1 MSEASTFLTRMLD
14 VLCDGGGRI
23 AFAHDS
29 RSMTYRET
37 FERLRRLHGM
47 LQAEGI
53 APGQL
58 VAIIGGNAPERILLQ
73 IAAQLRGARVVHA
86 GSPDA
91 LGGLRPDH
99 IISADPE
106 GPLLSARTDPLT
118 GAVDEVDI
126 ALPRSVEALFT
137 TDGEVVSL
145 GETYE
150 QLARES
156 RPDPGR
162 AERVLL
168 IAPMSH
174 PIGNRIACKTLLA
187 GDTVVIHER
196 TAEEAMPV
204 PQGATR
210 T

>member
-1 MSEASTFLTRMLD
+1 MIWVGHLIQRRRGENVSEASTFLTRMLD

-91 LGGLRPDH
+91 LGDLRPDH

-126 ALPRSVEALFT
+126 ARVQWRRSSPRTVRWCHSAKRTSNSPGKAGPIRV
-137 TDGEVVSL
+137 
-145 GETYE
+145 
-150 QLARES
+150 ARS
-156 RPDPGR
+156 G
-162 AERVLL
+162 
-168 IAPMSH
+168 
-174 PIGNRIACKTLLA
+174 CC
-187 GDTVVIHER
+187 
-196 TAEEAMPV
+196 
-204 PQGATR
+204 
-210 T
+210 